1 MTSPEPT
8 ANATIPDVVLDTDAF
23 NEIDDQFAIAHLLL
37 SPDRV
42 NLQAIYA
49 APFLNAKVTSFG
61 EGMEQSYEE
70 ILRLLDLLPGITPP
84 PVLRG
89 ATMFLDDHADD
100 TANPAADDLIERAR
114 AASPERPLH
123 VVAIGAPT
131 NVALALRRAPDI
143 ADSVRVIWLGGHGL
157 HWPDAREF
165 NLKQDVPAS
174 RAVLETPHLTLIPCR
189 GVAEL
194 LLSTAAE
201 LADCLVDSPLNRFLI
216 ERVRQTR
223 GSMFAY
229 ARSLWDVA
237 ATGVLLTPQA
247 LRTKHQPRPRLTD
260 DLTWDLADTGAPAT
274 IVEWMDR
281 NAILADL
288 FTRLNTTG

>member
-1 MTSPEPT
+1 MNAPT
-8 ANATIPDVVLDTDAF
+8 APSVPDVVLDTDAF

-49 APFLNAKVTSFG
+49 APFINGKVSSFG

-70 ILRLLDLLPGITPP
+70 IGRLLELLPGIAAP

-89 ATMFLDDHADD
+89 ATTFLDDHG
-100 TANPAADDLIERAR
+100 TAPNPAADDLVERAR
-114 AASPERPLH
+114 AATPDRPLH
-123 VVAIGAPT
+123 VLAIGAPT

-157 HWPDAREF
+157 HWPHAREF

-174 RAVLETPHLTLIPCR
+174 REVLETAHLTLIPCR

-201 LADCLVDSPLNRFLI
+201 MEACLVDSPLNRFLI

-223 GSMFAY
+223 ESMFAY

-237 ATGVLLTPQA
+237 ATGVLLTPKA
-247 LRTKHQPRPRLTD
+247 LRTTDRPRPRLTV
-260 DLTWDLADTGAPAT
+260 DLAWDLAETGAPAT

-281 NAILADL
+281 NVILGDL
-288 FTRLNTTG
+288 FTTLNTTG